1 MPIRKA
7 DDRVALNTPW
17 GVISLLNMY
26 GNACY
31 QQLHTHPNSH
41 SPPQAVLSLL
51 FAVVDGIDAN
61 SLGFQEHPD
70 GINLLVCNTTQSG
83 AEVAVESD
91 RIGSNTRPAL
101 WLVIG
106 QEEELKE
113 EVEVEDKRH
122 ICPLGLN
129 GNTG

>member
-41 SPPQAVLSLL
+41 PPPQAVLSLL

-91 RIGSNTRPAL
+91 RIEYTSSVVACHRTGGR
-101 WLVIG
+101 
-106 QEEELKE
+106 
-113 EVEVEDKRH
+113 VE
-122 ICPLGLN
+122 G
-129 GNTG
+129 GGGGGG